1 MEKLGVITGLA
12 LVVLISLG
20 LFSSMSI
27 DAAEPPAEAAKSAAT
42 TDTVPALPRRVSV
55 NEARRQAELLHES
68 MHATLQIVHQQ
79 YFREDEG
86 IVIPAITLKRVFR
99 EMAKRQQ
106 VELRWLAVNA
116 QAMNVD
122 HEPSDAFEKQAA
134 TAIAAGADHFEV
146 VEGDVYRRVG
156 AITLESECLKC
167 HLPTRTS
174 VTERSAGLLIE
185 VPVKVE

>member
-1 MEKLGVITGLA
+1 MGTLCANYRLAMIVGMCLA
-12 LVVLISLG
+12 LVPAR
-20 LFSSMSI
+20 SSGG
-27 DAAEPPAEAAKSAAT
+27 AEPEAARSNATADSA
-42 TDTVPALPRRVSV
+42 PASPRPVSV
-55 NEARRQAELLHES
+55 DEARRQAELLHES

-99 EMAKRQQ
+99 ELARRQQ

-122 HEPSDAFEKQAA
+122 HEPRDAFEKQAA
-134 TAIAAGADHFEV
+134 TAIAAGADHFEA
-146 VEGDVYRRVG
+146 VEGSVYRRVG

-174 VTERSAGLLIE
+174 VAERAAGLLIS